1 MLLLVLTLL
10 PANENIVSQI
20 REQQADYV
28 ISLKGNQGEL
38 HQQVIQE
45 FALESANFPCYEQ
58 TEKQGGRAETRK
70 VTVCSQ
76 PKWIENQALWKD
88 LNSVVMVERT
98 RIIKGEEQNHKSFY
112 ISSLVNPSA
121 EKMAQ
126 YIRNH
131 WTIENNLHW
140 QLDISFGEDDAK
152 VRNQNAII
160 NLHQVRKWALL
171 ILKKL
176 PEKISIKRKR
186 KKAHKDNE
194 YLKKLLT

>member
-1 MLLLVLTLL
+1 MQDF
-10 PANENIVSQI
+10 S
-20 REQQADYV
+20 
-28 ISLKGNQGEL
+28 
-38 HQQVIQE
+38 
-45 FALESANFPCYEQ
+45 LESVNFPYYEQ
-58 TEKQGGRAETRK
+58 IEEQDGRTEIRK

-88 LNSVVMVERT
+88 LNSLVMVERT
-98 RIIKGEEQNHKSFY
+98 RIIKDEKQMHKTFY
-112 ISSLVNPSA
+112 ISSLVNQNP

-131 WTIENNLHW
+131 WAIENKLHW
-140 QLDISFGEDDAK
+140 QLDITFGEDDAK

-160 NLHQVRKWALL
+160 NLHQVRKWALV

-176 PEKISIKRKR
+176 PKKISIRRKR